1 VASLEGDHLVVYYYL
16 IASEI
21 WPDKEW
27 WPLMG
32 VVVDYCN
39 LDKEVYFTSTI
50 CDDICLATF

>member
-16 IASEI
+16 IASD

-50 CDDICLATF
+50 CNDICLATF